1 MKFALS
7 PQDLKDLGSN
17 FLIGGFIVATVSYMG
32 TFMNPLLGAIWWSFP
47 LSIIPVVCY
56 MNLKGKSN
64 KFIGNFTIQASYSI
78 ILLFAATLALGI
90 FIKNHKD
97 KTVTI
102 PVCKCIAV
110 WTILSIIFYFTVK
123 HFNLSH
129 YFSS

>member
-1 MKFALS
+1 MEPNPSRDTK
-7 PQDLKDLGSN
+7 N
-17 FLIGGFIVATVSYMG
+17 FSRDHI
-32 TFMNPLLGAIWWSFP
+32 
-47 LSIIPVVCY
+47 CY

-64 KFIGNFTIQASYSI
+64 KFIGNFTIQAAYSI

-102 PVCKCIAV
+102 PVCKCIVV

-129 YFSS
+129 YFGS

>member
-7 PQDLKDLGSN
+7 SQDLKDLGSN